1 MRSIDYFDRGVGID
15 PDRIAMRDGNR
26 SLTFAEAQAMTRQ
39 IAVAMFG
46 AGFAQQQPAA
56 LYSPNSVDVLLTLLG
71 MWRANAKWI
80 PVNTRNAIDA
90 NAAYLN
96 YVRCEWL
103 FYHSS
108 LAGDVAELK
117 ARVPGLRHCVCLD
130 GPHDGDP
137 GMDDFIA
144 GADGRTWQDPSD
156 PFGNLDEIVGIFP
169 TGGTTGPS
177 KGVNVTNLGW
187 GTMIETVGNAVGGR
201 TEKPVNLVVA
211 PLTHAAGPVALATLQ
226 IGATQVIL
234 PGFDAGA
241 VFEAIQEH
249 GITHMY
255 LPPTALYGLLNHPKR
270 DRFDVTSLRVFVLV
284 GSAVSPDK
292 LRQAVEVFGPCMC
305 QAYGQ
310 VESPMITCWL
320 PPETVAKAAAGDRP
334 ELLASCGKPSYS
346 VRVCVMDDE
355 GKILP
360 PGEAGEICV
369 RGALVSKEYF
379 EMPEA
384 TADVRTFNWHHTGDV
399 GKFSEDG
406 YLFIVDR
413 KKDMVVTG
421 GFNVFS
427 AEVEAAIMEL
437 DAVRECAV
445 IGIPHEHWGEQVHA
459 VIVADGGTDEAEI
472 IAHAKARLGGVKAPK
487 SVSFADSIP
496 RTAAGKMDK
505 KTLRKQFWGDQDR
518 MVN

>member
-1 MRSIDYFDRGVGID
+1 MRAIDYFDRGAAVD
-15 PDRIAMRDGNR
+15 PTRIAMQDSARAF
-26 SLTFAEAQAMTRQ
+26 TFAEAQALTKR
-39 IAVAMFG
+39 IAVAMED
-46 AGFAQQQPAA
+46 AGFPGQAPVA
-56 LYSPNSVDVLLTLLG
+56 LYSANNVDVLLALLG
-71 MWRANAKWI
+71 LWRANAKWI
-80 PVNTRNAIDA
+80 PLNTRNAIDA
-90 NAAYLN
+90 NAAYLA

-117 ARVPGLRHCVCLD
+117 RRVPTLRHFVCLD
-130 GPHDGDP
+130 KAHDGDP
-137 GMDDFIA
+137 SMEAFI
-144 GADGRTWQDPSD
+144 GGVDGGRWKDPSD
-156 PFGNLDEIVGIFP
+156 PFGNPDEIVGIFP

-177 KGVNVTNLGW
+177 KGVEVTNLGW
-187 GTMIETVGNAVGGR
+187 GTMIETVGNAIGGR
-201 TEKPVNLVVA
+201 TDRPVNLVVA
-211 PLTHAAGPVALATLQ
+211 PLTHAAGPVALATMQ
-226 IGATQVIL
+226 FGATQIIL
-234 PGFDAGA
+234 PGFDPQA
-241 VFEAIQEH
+241 VFEAIERH
-249 GITHMY
+249 RVTHLY
-255 LPPTALYGLLNHPKR
+255 LPPTALYALLGHDR
-270 DRFDVTSLRVFVLV
+270 RERFDLSSLKIFVLV

-292 LRQAVEVFGPCMC
+292 LRQAVEAFGPCMC

-346 VRVCVMDDE
+346 VRVAVMDDE
-355 GKILP
+355 GNILP

-369 RGALVSKEYF
+369 RGALVSKGYF
-379 EMPEA
+379 ELPEA
-384 TADVRTFNWHHTGDV
+384 TAEFRTFGWHHTGDV
-399 GKFSEDG
+399 GRFSADG

-421 GFNVFS
+421 GFNVYS

-445 IGIPHEHWGEQVHA
+445 IGVPHEHWGEAVHA
-459 VIVADGGTDEAEI
+459 VVVADGIDEPAI

-505 KTLRKQFWGDQDR
+505 KALRREYWGNQQR
-518 MVN
+518 MVH

>member
-1 MRSIDYFDRGVGID
+1 MRAIDYFDRGAAID
-15 PDRIAMRDGNR
+15 PQRTAMRDAER
-26 SLTFAEAQAMTRQ
+26 SLSFAEAQALTKQ
-39 IAVAMFG
+39 IAVAMFD
-46 AGFAQQQPAA
+46 AGFAQQSPAA
-56 LYSPNSVDVLLTLLG
+56 LYSPNSVDVLVTLLG

-108 LAGDVAELK
+108 LADDVAELK
-117 ARVPGLRHCVCLD
+117 ARVPGLKNCICLD
-130 GPHDGDP
+130 GPFEGDP
-137 GMDDFIA
+137 GMADFIA
-144 GADGRTWQDPSD
+144 NADGDRWEDPSD
-156 PFGNLDEIVGIFP
+156 PFCNLDEIVGIFP

-187 GTMIETVGNAVGGR
+187 GTMIETVGNAIGGR
-201 TEKPVNLVVA
+201 TEAPVNLVVA
-211 PLTHAAGPVALATLQ
+211 PLTHAAGPVSLATLQ
-226 IGATQVIL
+226 FGATQHIL
-234 PGFDAGA
+234 PGFDPPA
-241 VFEAIQEH
+241 VFEAIEAH
-249 GITHMY
+249 RVTHMY
-255 LPPTALYGLLNHPKR
+255 LPPTALYGLLNHEGKENY
-270 DRFDVTSLRVFVLV
+270 DVSSLRIFVLV

-320 PPETVAKAAAGDRP
+320 PPERVAKSAAGDRP
-334 ELLASCGKPSYS
+334 ELLASCGKPSYP
-346 VRVCVMDDE
+346 VRVCVMDDD
-355 GKILP
+355 GNILP

-379 EMPEA
+379 ELPEA
-384 TADVRTFNWHHTGDV
+384 TKEVRAFNWHHTGDV
-399 GKFSEDG
+399 GRFSADG

-421 GFNVFS
+421 GFNVFT
-427 AEVEAAIMEL
+427 AEVEAAVMEL
-437 DAVRECAV
+437 GAVRECAV
-445 IGIPHEHWGEQVHA
+445 FGIPHDHWGEAVHA
-459 VIVADGGTDEAEI
+459 VVVADGISDAEI
-472 IAHAKARLGGVKAPK
+472 IAHAKAKLGGVKAPK
-487 SVSFADSIP
+487 TVSFADAIP

-505 KTLRKQFWGDQDR
+505 KALRKDYWGDTDR